1 MGAVR
6 IITIV
11 LAILVV
17 ESASTTKAADFYGGL
32 NEGGIYGAAPYC
44 RYVESAHALLSTGDI
59 RVLRDELYNRY
70 HHAIDVFHAA
80 VYSASPA
87 FVWANETKIACA
99 KAIGYLKLGHFRREI
114 DVEMIQK
121 CECFHARMVWYLGH
135 PAAVSW

>member
-6 IITIV
+6 IITFV

-17 ESASTTKAADFYGGL
+17 ESASTTKAADFYGG
-32 NEGGIYGAAPYC
+32 GATPYC
-44 RYVESAHALLSTGDI
+44 RYVESAHVLLSTGNI
-59 RVLRDELYNRY
+59 RVLRDELYDRY

>member
-6 IITIV
+6 IIIFI
-11 LAILVV
+11 LAFLLA
-17 ESASTTKAADFYGGL
+17 ESPPTTKAADLYGGP
-32 NEGGIYGAAPYC
+32 NGRGTCP
-44 RYVESAHALLSTGDI
+44 YVESANALLRTGDI
-59 RVLRDELYNRY
+59 RVLRYELYRRY
-70 HHAIDVFHAA
+70 YHAIDVFHSA

-114 DVEMIQK
+114 DVKMIQK

-135 PAAVSW
+135 PTAVSG

>member
-1 MGAVR
+1 MAAVR
-6 IITIV
+6 VIAF
-11 LAILVV
+11 LLLILVV
-17 ESASTTKAADFYGGL
+17 AAPTTKAADFYG
-32 NEGGIYGAAPYC
+32 GAAPYC
-44 RYVESAHALLSTGDI
+44 RYVESAHALLGTGDI
-59 RVLRDELYNRY
+59 RVLRDELYHRY
-70 HHAIDVFHAA
+70 QHAIDVFHAA

-135 PAAVSW
+135 PAPVS

>member
-6 IITIV
+6 TIIFV

-17 ESASTTKAADFYGGL
+17 ETASTTRAADFYGGV
-32 NEGGIYGAAPYC
+32 YAATPDC
-44 RYVESAHALLSTGDI
+44 RYVESANALLRTGNI
-59 RVLRDELYNRY
+59 RVLRDALYSRY
-70 HHAIDVFHAA
+70 YHAIDVFHSA

>member
-6 IITIV
+6 IITFI
-11 LAILVV
+11 LALLVV
-17 ESASTTKAADFYGGL
+17 ESASTTKAADIYGGP
-32 NEGGIYGAAPYC
+32 NGGGIPYC
-44 RYVESAHALLSTGDI
+44 KNVESATALLRTGDI
-59 RVLRDELYNRY
+59 RVLRDELYRRY
-70 HHAIDVFHAA
+70 FHAIDVFHRA

-121 CECFHARMVWYLGH
+121 CECFHARMAGYL
-135 PAAVSW
+135 ARR